1 MRTHMFLRFLLGLL
15 LFSIHGT
22 TCAQSLYTLRHLG
35 IEDGLSNNYVKD
47 IVQDKQGCIWVA
59 TEFGLNRFDGCK
71 FTVYKSSNS
80 QLIND
85 ALNVLLYDEAENV
98 LWIGGKFQGVGR
110 LDCSTNEFKYYQGR
124 GNLKIDNIVHLA
136 HAADGGLWL
145 TKHHGE
151 IIHYDKQTGIFSS
164 LSDKGI
170 SLSVSSHWCTYD
182 DGTGHLYIGHAQ
194 GGMSVVDLKR
204 KAVRYLHN
212 LPDNPQSL
220 PGNSVYTIYKDRLE
234 NIWVGTNR
242 GLGLFNPKTQD
253 FTVFKHEYQNPHSLI
268 ADHIYDIKEMDD
280 GTLWIASDIGGISIL
295 DLHSITF
302 KTPDNVQ
309 FYNITADNSK
319 HGVSSGNIRN
329 LLQDSFGNIWIG
341 NYSSG
346 IDFISHTQPFFHI
359 LPYMTEHGNILKQKP
374 VWGLYEDEEDRIW
387 LGGENEI
394 ALFKDNKLVK
404 SINVTSRLSRPYG
417 QVFSIIG
424 DGHGTLLLGIYDD
437 GLLKFD
443 TRSDQIERIPLDMEN
458 VDIIT
463 FFKDADQK
471 IWIGAEYG
479 IYSYFEG
486 VLRKED
492 ALTRQLRDKS
502 VYGIVRDRQGKLWVG
517 TYGGGIAIFNKD
529 EQKVLSLNTDQNF
542 FSNAINSLYMD
553 RLGGIW
559 VATRQGLGYI
569 KDTNLPEHFEVY
581 SYQYGLEDTF
591 VRSIKEDMSGNIW
604 LSTNDRIAYWNKQK
618 RKFENYDYR
627 DGIPMGNFIEGSVC
641 RTKDGTL
648 YFGSLN
654 GVCYFSPESLIVE
667 RQVAPVQIIE
677 CMGLD
682 DQIESR
688 DGETIIPALDKDI
701 ELPYNRNSFRVSFS
715 VPDYSQSQQVEYAYL
730 MEGLT
735 NSWTN
740 TLGENRVT
748 FRNISPGEYIFK
760 IKARLRNQ
768 EWDDNHIATLK
779 IHIHPPLWSTWYA
792 KIFYLLLLSAGV
804 FVWFRF
810 YKRKLLLESSL
821 ELEKKKSQNEQELN
835 NERLR
840 FYTNITHELRTPLTL
855 ILGPLEDLINDSQL
869 PDFYNNKIKVIHD
882 SALRLLNLIN
892 QILEFRKTETQ
903 NRKLTVVKS
912 DLASL
917 VMEIGL
923 RYKEL
928 NRNAKVKFHIS
939 VDTEEKRL
947 YFDADI
953 ITTVLN
959 NLLSNALKYT
969 PEGEIKLFMRS
980 VSEGGNWYTELM
992 VSDTGYGIESQSLPH
1007 IFDRYYQTEEK
1018 HQASGTGIGLALV
1031 KSLADLHEGI
1041 LNVESEVGKGTTFT
1055 FRLLTENTYPDALH
1069 KEEKEVIIVSE
1080 EEGNVEDEQVDTD
1093 TRPMI
1098 LVVEDNDDIREY
1110 IATSFSTNY
1119 RILTAADGKG
1129 GLEQAQEFIPDII
1142 ISDIMMPVM
1151 DGIELC
1157 KQIKEDVCTSHIPVI
1172 LLTAKDSIQDKE
1184 EGYESGADSYLTKP
1198 FSAKLLNSRVHNL
1211 LESRK
1216 KLAVLIADR
1225 AKKLES
1231 DSSGQEESMKLNKL
1245 DADFIARFTSIVEAN
1260 IEMNKLDMG
1269 FVKDKMR
1276 MSHSTLYR
1284 KIKGLTGMSGNEFI
1298 RKIKLKNSLRL
1309 LTEERLNVSEAAYAS
1324 GFNDLGYFRAC
1335 FKEEYGMVPSEYI
1348 RQLK

>member
-1 MRTHMFLRFLLGLL
+1 M
-15 LFSIHGT
+15 
-22 TCAQSLYTLRHLG
+22 
-35 IEDGLSNNYVKD
+35 
-47 IVQDKQGCIWVA
+47 
-59 TEFGLNRFDGCK
+59 
-71 FTVYKSSNS
+71 
-80 QLIND
+80 
-85 ALNVLLYDEAENV
+85 
-98 LWIGGKFQGVGR
+98 
-110 LDCSTNEFKYYQGR
+110 
-124 GNLKIDNIVHLA
+124 
-136 HAADGGLWL
+136 
-145 TKHHGE
+145 
-151 IIHYDKQTGIFSS
+151 
-164 LSDKGI
+164 
-170 SLSVSSHWCTYD
+170 
-182 DGTGHLYIGHAQ
+182 
-194 GGMSVVDLKR
+194 
-204 KAVRYLHN
+204 
-212 LPDNPQSL
+212 
-220 PGNSVYTIYKDRLE
+220 
-234 NIWVGTNR
+234 
-242 GLGLFNPKTQD
+242 
-253 FTVFKHEYQNPHSLI
+253 
-268 ADHIYDIKEMDD
+268 
-280 GTLWIASDIGGISIL
+280 
-295 DLHSITF
+295 
-302 KTPDNVQ
+302 
-309 FYNITADNSK
+309 
-319 HGVSSGNIRN
+319 
-329 LLQDSFGNIWIG
+329 
-341 NYSSG
+341 
-346 IDFISHTQPFFHI
+346 
-359 LPYMTEHGNILKQKP
+359 
-374 VWGLYEDEEDRIW
+374 
-387 LGGENEI
+387 
-394 ALFKDNKLVK
+394 
-404 SINVTSRLSRPYG
+404 
-417 QVFSIIG
+417 
-424 DGHGTLLLGIYDD
+424 
-437 GLLKFD
+437 
-443 TRSDQIERIPLDMEN
+443 
-458 VDIIT
+458 
-463 FFKDADQK
+463 
-471 IWIGAEYG
+471 
-479 IYSYFEG
+479 
-486 VLRKED
+486 
-492 ALTRQLRDKS
+492 
-502 VYGIVRDRQGKLWVG
+502 
-517 TYGGGIAIFNKD
+517 
-529 EQKVLSLNTDQNF
+529 
-542 FSNAINSLYMD
+542 
-553 RLGGIW
+553 
-559 VATRQGLGYI
+559 
-569 KDTNLPEHFEVY
+569 
-581 SYQYGLEDTF
+581 
-591 VRSIKEDMSGNIW
+591 
-604 LSTNDRIAYWNKQK
+604 
-618 RKFENYDYR
+618 
-627 DGIPMGNFIEGSVC
+627 
-641 RTKDGTL
+641 
-648 YFGSLN
+648 
-654 GVCYFSPESLIVE
+654 
-667 RQVAPVQIIE
+667 
-677 CMGLD
+677 
-682 DQIESR
+682 
-688 DGETIIPALDKDI
+688 
-701 ELPYNRNSFRVSFS
+701 
-715 VPDYSQSQQVEYAYL
+715 
-730 MEGLT
+730 
-735 NSWTN
+735 
-740 TLGENRVT
+740 
-748 FRNISPGEYIFK
+748 
-760 IKARLRNQ
+760 
-768 EWDDNHIATLK
+768 
-779 IHIHPPLWSTWYA
+779 
-792 KIFYLLLLSAGV
+792 
-804 FVWFRF
+804 
-810 YKRKLLLESSL
+810 
-821 ELEKKKSQNEQELN
+821 
-835 NERLR
+835 
-840 FYTNITHELRTPLTL
+840 
-855 ILGPLEDLINDSQL
+855 
-869 PDFYNNKIKVIHD
+869 
-882 SALRLLNLIN
+882 IN

-1007 IFDRYYQTEEK
+1007 IFDRYYQTEGK